1 MTTSL
6 DTQRTMQDGQWAT
19 PYTLE
24 PGQTQYHEL
33 SSTRVW
39 TTLLEQ
45 EWQIRYQRMS
55 EDDDQERWLQQT
67 VNTLPDAELSVQ
79 RFVRPDDGN
88 QVQYLPAMSSLA
100 TVIRPYQPLTIPAD
114 SECMIYVGTLLWM
127 RIQAGSKG
135 THLMEL
141 PLADPSQTWVGRTT
155 MEGELCYAA
164 ATFARLV
171 LEAVPKRPWRA
182 VTPVRIVNRRHE
194 PLLLE
199 RFNLPTPLLSLHRN
213 KQGHLWTPAVTV
225 TCETDMNSARLKI
238 DQELIGAAGQCEL
251 VSPAREQ
258 SGRGGLVRAY
268 DRIFG

>member
-6 DTQRTMQDGQWAT
+6 ETQRTMQDGQWAT

-33 SSTRVW
+33 SHTRVW
-39 TTLLEQ
+39 ITLLEQ
-45 EWQIRYQRMS
+45 EWQIRYQRMA
-55 EDDDQERWLQQT
+55 EDDDQQRWLQQ
-67 VNTLPDAELSVQ
+67 VIEASHDAELNVQ
-79 RFVRPDDGN
+79 RFVRPDNGN
-88 QVQYLPAMSSLA
+88 QVQFLPAMSSLA
-100 TVIRPYQPLTIPAD
+100 TVIRPFQPLTIPAA

-127 RIQAGSKG
+127 RIQVGNKG
-135 THLMEL
+135 THLMDL
-141 PLADPSQTWVGRTT
+141 PLADPSLTWVGRTT

-171 LEAVPKRPWRA
+171 LDAVPKRPWRA
-182 VTPVRIVNRRHE
+182 ITPVRIVNQRNE

-213 KQGHLWTPAVTV
+213 EEGQLWTPGVTV

-238 DQELIGAAGQCEL
+238 DHQLISAAGRCTL
-251 VSPAREQ
+251 VAPAHEQ
-258 SGRGGLVRAY
+258 AARGGLVRAY

>member
-1 MTTSL
+1 
-6 DTQRTMQDGQWAT
+6 
-19 PYTLE
+19 
-24 PGQTQYHEL
+24 
-33 SSTRVW
+33 VW
-39 TTLLEQ
+39 ITLLEQ
-45 EWQIRYQRMS
+45 EWQIRYQRMA
-55 EDDDQERWLQQT
+55 EDDDQQRWLQQ
-67 VNTLPDAELSVQ
+67 VIEASHDAKLNVQ
-79 RFVRPDDGN
+79 RFVRPDNGN

-100 TVIRPYQPLTIPAD
+100 TVIRPFQPLTIPAA

-127 RIQAGSKG
+127 RIQVGDKR

-141 PLADPSQTWVGRTT
+141 PLADPSLTWVGRTT

-171 LEAVPKRPWRA
+171 LDAVPKRPWRA
-182 VTPVRIVNRRHE
+182 ITPVRIVNQRDE

-213 KQGHLWTPAVTV
+213 EEGQLWTPGVTV

-238 DQELIGAAGQCEL
+238 DHQLISAAGRCTL
-251 VSPAREQ
+251 VAPAHEQ
-258 SGRGGLVRAY
+258 AARGGLVRAY

>member
-6 DTQRTMQDGQWAT
+6 DTQRTMQDGHWAT

-33 SSTRVW
+33 SHTRIW
-39 TTLLEQ
+39 ITLLDQ
-45 EWQIRYQRMS
+45 EWLIRYQRMP
-55 EDDDQERWLQQT
+55 EDDNQERWQQRVT
-67 VNTLPDAELSVQ
+67 HTLPDADLEVH
-79 RFVRPDDGN
+79 RFVRPDDGS
-88 QVQYLPAMSSLA
+88 QVCYLLAMSSLA
-100 TVIRPYQPLTIPAD
+100 TVIRPYQPLTIPAE
-114 SECMIYVGTLLWM
+114 SECTIYVGTLLWM

-141 PLADPSQTWVGRTT
+141 PLADPSLTWVGRTT
-155 MEGELCYAA
+155 MEGELCYSA

-182 VTPVRIVNRRHE
+182 ITPVRIVNERQE

-213 KQGHLWTPAVTV
+213 DKGQLWTPRVTV

-238 DQELIGAAGQCEL
+238 DQSLIAAAGQCEL
-251 VSPAREQ
+251 ISPAREQ
-258 SGRGGLVRAY
+258 TSRGGLVRAY

>member
-6 DTQRTMQDGQWAT
+6 ETQRTMQDGQWAT

-33 SSTRVW
+33 SHTRVW
-39 TTLLEQ
+39 VTLLEQ
-45 EWQIRYQRMS
+45 EWQIRYQRMPEE
-55 EDDDQERWLQQT
+55 EDRERWLQG
-67 VNTLPDAELSVQ
+67 VIGASPDPDLSVQ

-88 QVQYLPAMSSLA
+88 EVEYLPAMSSLA
-100 TVIRPYQPLTIPAD
+100 TVIRPFQPLTIPAD

-127 RIQAGSKG
+127 RILAGSRK

-141 PLADPSQTWVGRTT
+141 PLADPSLTWVGRTT

-171 LEAVPKRPWRA
+171 LDAVPKRPWRA
-182 VTPVRIVNRRHE
+182 VTPVRIVNQRHE

-213 KQGHLWTPAVTV
+213 DKGQLWTPGVTV
-225 TCETDMNSARLKI
+225 TCETDMSSARLKI
-238 DQELIGAAGQCEL
+238 DQQLISAAGRCTL
-251 VSPAREQ
+251 VAPAREQ
-258 SGRGGLVRAY
+258 SARGGLVRAY

>member
-6 DTQRTMQDGQWAT
+6 EAQRTMQDGHWAT

-33 SSTRVW
+33 SHTRVW
-39 TTLLEQ
+39 VTLLEQ
-45 EWQIRYQRMS
+45 EWQIRYQRMPD
-55 EDDDQERWLQQT
+55 EDSHERWLQRMT
-67 VNTLPDAELSVQ
+67 NTLPDADMAAQ
-79 RFVRPDDGN
+79 RFVRNDDGN
-88 QVQYLPAMSSLA
+88 QVRYLPAMSSLA
-100 TVIRPYQPLTIPAD
+100 TVIRPHQPLTIPAD
-114 SECMIYVGTLLWM
+114 SECTIYVGTLLWM
-127 RIQAGSKG
+127 RIHAGTGG

-141 PLADPSQTWVGRTT
+141 PLADPSLTWVGRTT
-155 MEGELCYAA
+155 MEGELCYSA

-171 LEAVPKRPWRA
+171 LDAVPKRPWRA
-182 VTPVRIVNRRHE
+182 ITPVRIVNERRE

-213 KQGHLWTPAVTV
+213 DKDQLWTPGVTV

-238 DQELIGAAGQCEL
+238 DQKLITAAGNCEL
-251 VSPAREQ
+251 VAPAREQ
-258 SGRGGLVRAY
+258 SARGGLIRAY